1 MNKNISIFNLWK
13 LIKKINVVIV
23 GYIIFKFCLK
33 SFLFIKLLV
42 IIDIK
47 LIEIVLD
54 VMVILR

>member
-42 IIDIK
+42 IK